1 MQERLAGGGV
11 PHPASGVGV
20 AWGGA
25 LGQAPILRSG
35 IRAERCGVHISP
47 ASHKGATASLSLS
60 IPACGAAIATL
71 ASGEARDGRRRDR
84 GPGA

>member
-1 MQERLAGGGV
+1 MQERLAGGGAA
-11 PHPASGVGV
+11 PGLRRGG
-20 AWGGA
+20 WGGA

-35 IRAERCGVHISP
+35 TRAERCRVHISP

-71 ASGEARDGRRRDR
+71 ASGEARDGRRRER